1 MVDVGVFGASGYT
14 GQALLDILLFHPSVR
29 VSLVTSST
37 YKGKRIEEV
46 FPRLAGVSSLTF
58 EAPDPASQ
66 ADRAE
71 VFFLC
76 LPHKEA
82 MDVAPLLL
90 EKGKKVIDL
99 SADFRLKDAGV
110 YEKWYGVAH
119 SAPEYLDMAV
129 YGLPELYASQIA
141 HADLIAAP
149 GCYPTSSILGLAPV
163 IGLDWIKRK
172 SVVIN
177 SVSGVSGAGK
187 KLEPQYML
195 AELEGNFYAYGAP
208 KHRHTPEIE
217 QELSRLAGE
226 NVTVTFIPHLLPV
239 TRGIYTTIT
248 ADLTRPVTSEEAF
261 SVYSTFYSGKPF
273 VRVNGSFP
281 QMRWVVERNACVIG
295 VTVDDRAGRII
306 ITSTIDNLVKGAS
319 GQAVQCLNLRLGLA
333 ETMGLHTGR

>member
-14 GQALLDILLFHPSVR
+14 GQALLDILLFHPGVK
-29 VSLVTSST
+29 VTLVTSST

-46 FPRLAGVSSLTF
+46 FPKLAGVSPLTF
-58 EAPDPASQ
+58 EEPDPVSQ
-66 ADRAE
+66 SGRAE
-71 VFFLC
+71 LFFLC

-82 MDVAPLLL
+82 MAVAPTLL

-99 SADFRLKDAGV
+99 SADFRLKDAEV
-110 YEKWYGVAH
+110 YEKWYGATH
-119 SAPEYLDMAV
+119 TAPEYLDMAV
-129 YGLPELYASQIA
+129 YGLPELYYEQIA

-149 GCYPTSSILGLAPV
+149 GCYPTSTILGLAPV
-163 IGLDWIKRK
+163 IGLDWINRK

-195 AELEGNFYAYGAP
+195 AELEGNFHAYGAP

-217 QELSRLAGE
+217 QELSRIARE

-248 ADLTRPVTSEEAF
+248 ADLARSVTAEEA
-261 SVYSTFYSGKPF
+261 VGLYSTFYSGKPF
-273 VRVNGSFP
+273 VRVIPSFP
-281 QMRWVVERNACVIG
+281 QMKWVVERNACVIG
-295 VTVDDRAGRII
+295 VTVDERAGRII

-319 GQAVQCLNLRLGLA
+319 GQAVQCFNLRLGLPQTA
-333 ETMGLHTGR
+333 GLK

>member
-14 GQALLDILLFHPSVR
+14 GQALLDILLFHPGVK
-29 VSLVTSST
+29 VTFITSGT
-37 YKGKRIEEV
+37 HKGERLEVV
-46 FPRLAGVSSLTF
+46 FPRLAGYSSLTF
-58 EAPDPASQ
+58 EEPDPASQ

-82 MDVAPLLL
+82 MAVVPALL

-99 SADFRLKDAGV
+99 SADFRLKDSGV
-110 YEKWYGVAH
+110 YEKWYGARH
-119 SAPEYLDMAV
+119 TAQEYLDMAV
-129 YGLPELYASQIA
+129 YGLPELYAEQIA

-149 GCYPTSSILGLAPV
+149 GCYPTSAILGLAPV
-163 IGLDWIKRK
+163 IGLDWINRK

-195 AELEGNFYAYGAP
+195 AELEGDFHAYGAP

-217 QELSRLAGE
+217 QELSRLAGQS
-226 NVTVTFIPHLLPV
+226 VTVTFIPHLLPV

-248 ADLTRPVTSEEAF
+248 ADLTRPVTAEEAVG
-261 SVYSTFYSGKPF
+261 VYSTFYSGKPF
-273 VRVNGSFP
+273 VRVHGSFP
-281 QMRWVVERNACVIG
+281 QMRWALERNTCVIG
-295 VTVDDRAGRII
+295 VTVDERAGRMI

-319 GQAVQCLNLRLGLA
+319 GQAVQCFNLRFGFA
-333 ETMGLHTGR
+333 ETAGLK

>member
-14 GQALLDILLFHPSVR
+14 GQALLDILVFHPGVR
-29 VSLVTSST
+29 VTLVTSAT
-37 YKGKRIEEV
+37 HKGKRLEEV
-46 FPRLAGVSSLTF
+46 FPRLAGLSSLTF
-58 EAPDPASQ
+58 EAPDPVSQ
-66 ADRAE
+66 ADMAE

-82 MDVAPLLL
+82 MDVVPSLL

-110 YEKWYGVAH
+110 YEKWYGAAH
-119 SAPEYLDMAV
+119 HAPEYLDMAV

-149 GCYPTSSILGLAPV
+149 GCYPTSAILGLAPV

-239 TRGIYTTIT
+239 TKGIYTTIT
-248 ADLTRPVTSEEAF
+248 ADLTRPVKPEEAL

-273 VRVNGSFP
+273 VRTHGSFP
-281 QMRWVVERNACVIG
+281 QMGWVVDRNVCIIS
-295 VTVDDRAGRII
+295 VTVDERAGRII
-306 ITSTIDNLVKGAS
+306 ITSAIDNLVKGAS
-319 GQAVQCLNLRLGLA
+319 GQAVQCLNLRLGLE
-333 ETMGLHTGR
+333 ETTGLRAGR